1 MICRHCGEHIR
12 QDEWRIWR
20 HDNGY
25 QLCDPGSTD
34 HEPDEPYDVAE
45 PEPDRVRP

>member
-20 HDNGY
+20 HDNDFM
-25 QLCDPGSTD
+25 LCDPV
-34 HEPDEPYDVAE
+34 EPDEPYDMAE
-45 PEPDRVRP
+45 PEPERIRP